1 MNFERYLLNFISLS
15 ELKEKVKKDS
25 SFDFID
31 TGRKKENEL
40 IINRLRWGKVLN
52 EKLAAWRGTNK
63 RRG

>member
-40 IINRLRWGKVLN
+40 IINRLRW
-52 EKLAAWRGTNK
+52 
-63 RRG
+63 